1 MMQWLR
7 FHTSTVGGMGSIPV
21 QGTKILQAT
30 WHATYTHTHT
40 HMCVCVC
47 VCVYKNLVF
56 AAKEILCLYLFD
68 NSPLHDLLVTIASH
82 DFDLFPCQ
90 FFP

>member
-1 MMQWLR
+1 MMQLLR
-7 FHTSTVGGMGSIPV
+7 FHTSTAGGMGSIPV

-40 HMCVCVC
+40 H
-47 VCVYKNLVF
+47 VCVYINLVF